1 MTESE
6 RIEFLITHLAHG
18 SANRFADRTGMS
30 KANVSKIKNGEIKIK
45 RSVSKILEAYPQVN
59 RLWLETGEGYPGDI
73 SVDFVKSYYERK
85 LKRQEK
91 IIDYLISRINDLEN
105 SSETN
110 L

>member
-1 MTESE
+1 MPANSPEKIGIETSAIS
-6 RIEFLITHLAHG
+6 RIRAG
-18 SANRFADRTGMS
+18 QYG
-30 KANVSKIKNGEIKIK
+30 IKKEDKLHNK
-45 RSVSKILEAYPQVN
+45 AYPAVN
-59 RLWLETGEGYPGDI
+59 RDWLETGEGYPGDI